1 MDKSASHTL
10 YIARMCHDR
19 TYSIRNTNFQSC
31 YKGIFHSYAELIQDT
46 FLFLM
51 TNLERELPD
60 FWLEV
65 TCTPTYNWEVRPFL
79 QTWSGNNFLFAS
91 FMTVLSI
98 PYLEL
103 SIKNWL
109 AISFSGGVYTNQN
122 SNVFFRKRNTAFWG
136 VACCQNWISER
147 E

>member
-1 MDKSASHTL
+1 MDKSTSHTL

-19 TYSIRNTNFQSC
+19 TYSIKNTNFQSC
-31 YKGIFHSYAELIQDT
+31 YKGIFHSYAELMQLH
-46 FLFLM
+46 LFLM

-79 QTWSGNNFLFAS
+79 QKWIGNKFL
-91 FMTVLSI
+91 L
-98 PYLEL
+98 LHL
-103 SIKNWL
+103 WL
-109 AISFSGGVYTNQN
+109 YCLHQIWNYQSEIDWQYHFRVESTNQH
-122 SNVFFRKRNTAFWG
+122 SKVFFGKRNTAFWG